1 LGGNLVSRL
10 DIERAAIRCG
20 RQPRIHQR
28 RLRRRRQ
35 RLVHY
40 RRCSLRERHGDP
52 QGNHRQSEA
61 DRQPAPVAPNRR
73 VRAIQNTPLRLD
85 LLEGAHDPDGD
96 TLTVRLLTQPR
107 HGKLIAHADGRFTHT
122 PAPGWLGED
131 TFTYRVSDGQLDSNT
146 ATVTLVVTLAQEA
159 RTNNDGSD
167 RPGQSASITFQSAW
181 SDSRSK
187 PKSEP
192 CILLRGSKANTPPS
206 EAQNAETPIPKID
219 WNALPPVIAVAPL
232 WLPAF
237 LTKKDEEEEL
247 TPQRLA
253 EITGLKFP
261 IDPRDRSRRD
271 G

>member
-1 LGGNLVSRL
+1 V
-10 DIERAAIRCG
+10 
-20 RQPRIHQR
+20 
-28 RLRRRRQ
+28 
-35 RLVHY
+35 
-40 RRCSLRERHGDP
+40 
-52 QGNHRQSEA
+52 
-61 DRQPAPVAPNRR
+61 
-73 VRAIQNTPLRLD
+73 IQNTPLRLD

-96 TLTVRLLTQPR
+96 PLTVRLLTQPR
-107 HGKLIAHADGRFTHT
+107 HGKLIAHENGAFTYT

-146 ATVTLVVTLAQEA
+146 ATVTLVVTLAKEA
-159 RTNNDGSD
+159 RTNNNGSD
-167 RPGQSASITFQSAW
+167 RLGKSASITFQSAW
-181 SDSRSK
+181 ADSRSQ

-192 CILLRGSKANTPPS
+192 YILLRGKKPGAPAPRTSNA
-206 EAQNAETPIPKID
+206 EAQTNEAQETPKID

-261 IDPRDRSRRD
+261 MEERDR
-271 G
+271 